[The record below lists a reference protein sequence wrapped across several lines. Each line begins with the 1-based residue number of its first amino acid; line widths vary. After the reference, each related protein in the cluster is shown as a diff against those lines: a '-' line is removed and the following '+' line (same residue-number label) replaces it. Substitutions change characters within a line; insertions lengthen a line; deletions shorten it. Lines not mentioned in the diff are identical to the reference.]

1 MEHEGTIREV
11 EPGCHTIKSH
21 GLQVAKDHKHDWL
34 ILLLLVMIAIILLVI
49 HPFYRFVGKDMMD
62 DLKYPLK
69 DNTVPVWAIPI
80 YAVLLPIVI
89 FILFYLRR
97 RDVYDLHHS
106 ILGLFFSMLITAV
119 ITEAIK
125 DAVGRPRPDFFW
137 RCFPDGKDVYDQWG
151 DVICHGKDSVIREG
165 HKSFPSGHTSW
176 SFAGLG
182 FLSLYLSGKIQA
194 FDRKG
199 HVAKLCIV
207 FLPLLAASLVG
218 VSRVDDYW
226 HHWQDVFAGG
236 LLGLVVAFF
245 CYLQFFPPPYDNNG
259 KNLHF
264 LIFSSSLDF
273 CCPLIGPLCI
283 LQNVRGVEGQQTSSR
298 FCECADAQGMEVVL
312 PQQPS
317 RNNNGFMPLSLD
329 HDATDSL
336 DQMEAGRRSQLLKPL
351 SPTLL
356 LPSNKDD
363 EVHHLFDFSENKALR
378 IPLPEVYEFFN
389 PMSRAQIQLPLPE
402 TFQDPPADVGDAPIK
417 SFIYKAIPSSTPL
430 DPNCVTMKK
439 VGIL

>member
-1 MEHEGTIREV
+1 
-11 EPGCHTIKSH
+11 
-21 GLQVAKDHKHDWL
+21 
-34 ILLLLVMIAIILLVI
+34 MIAIILFVFI
-49 HPFYRFVGKDMMD
+49 HPFYRFVGKDMMN

-69 DNTVPVWAIPI
+69 DNTVPGWAVPM

-106 ILGLFFSMLITAV
+106 ILGLLFSVLITVV

-165 HKSFPSGHTSW
+165 HKSFPSGHTSG

-259 KNLHF
+259 
-264 LIFSSSLDF
+264 S
-273 CCPLIGPLCI
+273 GPYAYFKMLEE
-283 LQNVRGVEGQQTSSR
+283 LRANRQPVHSVNVQ
-298 FCECADAQGMEVVL
+298 DAQGMEVVL

-317 RNNNGFMPLSLD
+317 QNNGFMALSLD

-336 DQMEAGRRSQLLKPL
+336 DQMEAGRR
-351 SPTLL
+351 
-356 LPSNKDD
+356 
-363 EVHHLFDFSENKALR
+363 
-378 IPLPEVYEFFN
+378 
-389 PMSRAQIQLPLPE
+389 
-402 TFQDPPADVGDAPIK
+402 
-417 SFIYKAIPSSTPL
+417 
-430 DPNCVTMKK
+430 
-439 VGIL
+439 